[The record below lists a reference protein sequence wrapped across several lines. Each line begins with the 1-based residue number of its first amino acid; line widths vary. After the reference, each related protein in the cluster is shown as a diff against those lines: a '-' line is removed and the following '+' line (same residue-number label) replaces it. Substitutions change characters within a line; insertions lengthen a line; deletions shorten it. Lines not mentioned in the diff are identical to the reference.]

1 MQGKKLT
8 AALSSLGFCLG
19 LGLVSCETQT
29 SLTRSRTKSVERGLL
44 RAVYLKGQKPEKLSL
59 AKRMSFYRVP
69 GVSIAVLDR
78 YEIDWA
84 KAYGVKDI
92 RSGQPLTPETVF
104 QAGELSQPVAA
115 AIALHL
121 VDGGEVGLDED
132 INGRLQSWKVPDNK
146 FTTADKVTLRTL
158 LTHSAGFTGRVF
170 PGYGLEEPAP
180 GLGQILRGEKPASN
194 SALEPEFFPG
204 SKVRDAEAGFAVL
217 EQLLS
222 DLSGRT
228 FPELA
233 KETVFDTL
241 GMKDSTFELPLPQEG
256 RAKASSGHRADG
268 SPVDGG
274 WDAYPLLA
282 AKGLW
287 TSPTEFSAFVLEVMR
302 AAMGKSEAVLSPA
315 AARSMLSVQ
324 LEYKGFGLN
333 VDGTGQDGNIN
344 LRGRTEGYTSF
355 LIVYPYRGQGAV
367 IMTNS
372 SNGGLLTEEILR
384 AVSAAY
390 GWPHFKPA
398 ERPLLRLDPSVYKQY
413 VGRYEVSPD
422 YILDVSSEDYYLVI
436 TPTGQAPTKFYVQS
450 ETLFFSIDPY
460 TRVQF
465 RRDESGKV
473 SGLVLWQQD
482 FESEARKI
490 D

>member
-1 MQGKKLT
+1 MAGKKLA
-8 AALSSLGFCLG
+8 AALSLLGFCVG
-19 LGLVSCETQT
+19 LGLLSCETQT

-44 RAVYLKGQKPEKLSL
+44 RAVYLKGEKPEKLGL
-59 AKRMSFYRVP
+59 TKRMSFYKVP

-84 KAYGVKDI
+84 RAYGVKDV
-92 RSGQPLTPETVF
+92 RSAQPLTSETVF
-104 QAGELSQPVAA
+104 QAGALSQPVAA
-115 AIALHL
+115 AVALHL
-121 VDGGEVGLDED
+121 VDRGEVGLDED
-132 INGRLQSWKVPDNK
+132 INGRLRTWKVPDNK
-146 FTTADKVTLRTL
+146 FTAANKVTLRTL
-158 LTHSAGFTGRVF
+158 LTQSAGFTGQVF
-170 PGYGLEEPAP
+170 SGYGPDEPLP
-180 GLGQILRGEKPASN
+180 VLGQVLRGEKPARN
-194 SALEPEFFPG
+194 SPLAPEFSPG
-204 SKVRDAEAGFAVL
+204 SKVRDSEAGFAVL

-233 KETVFDTL
+233 KETVFDAL
-241 GMKDSTFELPLPQEG
+241 GLKDSTFELPLPRER
-256 RAKASSGHRADG
+256 RAKAASGYRADG
-268 SPVDGG
+268 GPVDSG
-274 WDAYPLLA
+274 WDTYPLPA

-287 TSPTEFSAFVLEVMR
+287 TNPAEFSAFVLEIMR
-302 AAMGKSEAVLSPA
+302 SAMGKSDAILSPA
-315 AARSMLSVQ
+315 AARSMLSAQ

-333 VDGTGQDGNIN
+333 VDGAGQDGNIN

-367 IMTNS
+367 VMTNS

-384 AVSAAY
+384 AISAAY

-413 VGRYEVSPD
+413 VGRYEISPD
-422 YILDVSSEDYYLVI
+422 YILDVRSQDYYLVI

>member
-1 MQGKKLT
+1 MPGKKLT
-8 AALSSLGFCLG
+8 AGLSLLGFCLG
-19 LGLVSCETQT
+19 LGLLSCETQT
-29 SLTRSRTKSVERGLL
+29 SLTRGRTKSVERGLL

-59 AKRMSFYRVP
+59 TRRMSFYKVP
-69 GVSIAVLDR
+69 GVSVAVLDR
-78 YEIDWA
+78 YEVDWA
-84 KAYGVKDI
+84 KAYGIKDV
-92 RSGQPLTPETVF
+92 RSAQPLTPGTIF
-104 QAGELSQPVAA
+104 QAGALSQPVAA

-121 VDGGEVGLDED
+121 IDRGEVGLDED
-132 INGRLQSWKVPDNK
+132 INGRLRSWKVPDNK
-146 FTTADKVTLRTL
+146 FTAAHKVTLRAL
-158 LTHSAGFTGRVF
+158 LTHSAGFTDRVF
-170 PGYGLEEPAP
+170 SGFGPEEPIP
-180 GLGQILRGEKPASN
+180 VLGQILRGEKPAEN
-194 SALEPEFFPG
+194 SPLEPEFPPG
-204 SKVRDAEAGFAVL
+204 SKVRDSEAGFAVL

-233 KETVFDTL
+233 KETIFDTL
-241 GMKDSTFELPLPQEG
+241 GLKVSTFELPLPRE
-256 RAKASSGHRADG
+256 RRVYAASGYRADG
-268 SPVDGG
+268 GPVEAG
-274 WDAYPLLA
+274 WDTYPMLA

-287 TSPTEFSAFVLEVMR
+287 ANPAEFSAFILEIMR
-302 AAMGKSEAVLSPA
+302 AAMGQSEAILSPA
-315 AARSMLSVQ
+315 AARLMLSAQ
-324 LEYKGFGLN
+324 LDYKGLGLN

-384 AVSAAY
+384 AISAAY

-398 ERPLLRLDPSVYKQY
+398 ERPLLRLDPSVYSQY

-422 YILDVSSEDYYLVI
+422 YVLDVGFEDYYLVI

-450 ETLFFSIDPY
+450 ETLFFSVDPY
-460 TRVQF
+460 TRIQF
-465 RRDESGKV
+465 RRDDSGKV

-482 FESEARKI
+482 FESEARRI
-490 D
+490 E